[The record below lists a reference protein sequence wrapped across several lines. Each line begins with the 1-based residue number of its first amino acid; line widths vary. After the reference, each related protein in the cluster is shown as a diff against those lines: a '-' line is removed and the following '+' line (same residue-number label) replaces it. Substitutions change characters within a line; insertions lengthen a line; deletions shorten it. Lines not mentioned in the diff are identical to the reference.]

1 MNRAQ
6 AAGRSSARPR
16 GDCRRPVV
24 GRRSGCGPSFLL
36 LALLRR
42 SVSDPPRRPPIT
54 VHVAGHVTK
63 PGLVELPEGS
73 RVADA
78 VAAAGGLLPGARAD
92 LINLAALVVDGQQ
105 IVVSGPGGDSTS
117 PAGRR
122 CRARKVH
129 LNLATAAD
137 LDALPGVGPVIADR
151 IVSYRE
157 ENGPFEAVED
167 LLDVPGIGEAKLADL
182 RDHVQV
188 P

>member
-6 AAGRSSARPR
+6 ASAGLILMLVAVVAGIWWGAGEAENPSIMAGATPTTSTSS
-16 GDCRRPVV
+16 PV
-24 GRRSGCGPSFLL
+24 SST
-36 LALLRR
+36 
-42 SVSDPPRRPPIT
+42 IT
-54 VHVAGHVTK
+54 VHVAGLVSR

-92 LINLAALVVDGQQ
+92 LINLAAALIDGQQ
-105 IVVSGPGGDSTS
+105 IVVPGPDGDP
-117 PAGRR
+117 PAAAGETPEG
-122 CRARKVH
+122 KVH
-129 LNLATAAD
+129 LNLATAAE
-137 LDALPGVGPVIADR
+137 LDALPGVGPVIAER

-157 ENGPFEAVED
+157 ENGPFQSIED
-167 LLDVPGIGEAKLADL
+167 LLDVPGIGEAKLAEL

>member
-1 MNRAQ
+1 MHRAQ
-6 AAGRSSARPR
+6 ASAGLILVLVAVAAGIWWGTDSAEPPPILAAPVPTTSGESAVRSK
-16 GDCRRPVV
+16 
-24 GRRSGCGPSFLL
+24 
-36 LALLRR
+36 
-42 SVSDPPRRPPIT
+42 IT
-54 VHVAGHVTK
+54 VHVAGLVSR

-92 LINLAALVVDGQQ
+92 LINLAAPLTDGQQ
-105 IVVSGPGGDSTS
+105 IIVPGPGGDLPGGAGET
-117 PAGRR
+117 PAG
-122 CRARKVH
+122 KIH
-129 LNLATAAD
+129 LNQATAAE
-137 LDALPGVGPVIADR
+137 LDALPGVGPVIAER

-157 ENGPFEAVED
+157 ENGPFHSVED

>member
-6 AAGRSSARPR
+6 ATAGLILVMVAVAAGIWWGAGEAVSP
-16 GDCRRPVV
+16 P
-24 GRRSGCGPSFLL
+24 L
-36 LALLRR
+36 LATDTPTTG
-42 SVSDPPRRPPIT
+42 STPTVSSTIT
-54 VHVAGHVTK
+54 VHVAGLVGR

-92 LINLAALVVDGQQ
+92 LINLAAALVDGQQ
-105 IVVSGPGGDSTS
+105 IVVPGPEGDRS
-117 PAGRR
+117 PAAGETPDG
-122 CRARKVH
+122 KIH
-129 LNLATAAD
+129 LNLATVAE
-137 LDALPGVGPVIADR
+137 LDALPGVGPVIAER

-157 ENGPFEAVED
+157 ANGPFQTVED